1 MARTKTTRLKPQAV
15 EPDSTVMDGEQMSD
29 GDYDLMYSQLIS
41 GDTSTT
47 SNRNN
52 RFLDDSSGRSLHTQY
67 AMYAEAHKI
76 KIRENPFK
84 VSRRIPSTLP

>member
-67 AMYAEAHKI
+67 ALYAEAHHI
-76 KIRENPFK
+76 SIRENPY
-84 VSRRIPSTLP
+84 RGTR